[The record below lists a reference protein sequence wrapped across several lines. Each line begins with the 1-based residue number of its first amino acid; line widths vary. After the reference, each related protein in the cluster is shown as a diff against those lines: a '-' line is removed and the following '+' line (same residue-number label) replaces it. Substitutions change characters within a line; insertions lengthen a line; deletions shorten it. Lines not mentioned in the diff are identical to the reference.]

1 MIAMSETAR
10 KEAEMTEGCEGV
22 VVGVCM
28 SERRG
33 DPKKNVGSGLLQ
45 PGVGLVGD
53 SHAGTAKEITI
64 LARESVDRLWRE
76 KGISAEPGFF
86 AENIATQGLDTA
98 SLVRG
103 SVLEIGRAKLEV
115 MQIGKD
121 PSEAHTY
128 QYKGYSLLPSEGVFC
143 RVIEGGEIRVG
154 DKVVK
159 MGS

>member
-1 MIAMSETAR
+1 MA
-10 KEAEMTEGCEGV
+10 EGCEGI

-28 SERRG
+28 SEKRG

-45 PGVGLVGD
+45 PSVGLVGD
-53 SHAGTAKEITI
+53 SHAGTAKEISI
-64 LARESVDRLWRE
+64 LSRESVDRLCRE
-76 KGISAEPGFF
+76 KGISAEPGSF
-86 AENIATQGLDTA
+86 AENISTRGIDTA

-103 SVLEIGRAKLEV
+103 SLLEIGRAKLEV

-128 QYKGYSLLPSEGVFC
+128 QYRGYSLLPSEGVFC
-143 RVIEGGEIRVG
+143 RVVEGGEIKIG

-159 MGS
+159 KGG

>member
-1 MIAMSETAR
+1 MA
-10 KEAEMTEGCEGV
+10 EGCEGI

-28 SERRG
+28 SEKRG

-45 PGVGLVGD
+45 PSVGLVGD
-53 SHAGTAKEITI
+53 SHAGTAKEISI
-64 LARESVDRLWRE
+64 LSRESVERLCRE

-86 AENIATQGLDTA
+86 AENISTRGIDTA

-103 SVLEIGRAKLEV
+103 SLLEIGRAKLEV

-128 QYKGYSLLPSEGVFC
+128 QYRGYSLLPSEGVFC
-143 RVIEGGEIRVG
+143 RVIESGEVSVG
-154 DKVVK
+154 DKIVK
-159 MGS
+159 KGG

>member
-1 MIAMSETAR
+1 MA
-10 KEAEMTEGCEGV
+10 EGCEGV

-28 SERRG
+28 SEKRG

-45 PGVGLVGD
+45 PSVGLVGD
-53 SHAGTAKEITI
+53 SHAGTAKEISI
-64 LARESVDRLWRE
+64 LSRESVERLCRE
-76 KGISAEPGFF
+76 KGISAEPGSF
-86 AENIATQGLDTA
+86 AENISTRGIDTA

-103 SVLEIGRAKLEV
+103 SLLEIGRAKLEV

-128 QYKGYSLLPSEGVFC
+128 QYRGYSLLPSEGVFC
-143 RVIEGGEIRVG
+143 RVVEGGEIKIG

-159 MGS
+159 KGG

>member
-1 MIAMSETAR
+1 MA
-10 KEAEMTEGCEGV
+10 EGCDGV

-28 SERRG
+28 SEKRG
-33 DPKKNVGSGLLQ
+33 DPKKNVGSGFLQ

-53 SHAGTAKEITI
+53 SHAGTAKEISI
-64 LARESVDRLWRE
+64 LACESVDRLCRE

-86 AENIATQGLDTA
+86 AENISTRGIDTA

-103 SVLEIGRAKLEV
+103 SLLEIGRAKLEV

-128 QYKGYSLLPSEGVFC
+128 QYRGYSLLPSEGVFC
-143 RVIEGGEIRVG
+143 RVVEGGEIKVG
-154 DKVVK
+154 DKILK
-159 MGS
+159 KEG